1 VRWDRVLSVTVT
13 AIAVAGA
20 IALEASGPPESFLFR
35 ARLPLLVL
43 ALGTVWTAFRW
54 RARTARRRE
63 PVPMATPALILTSAA
78 GIAALTM
85 KLLIAAPAYGNALIA
100 ASAAVCCLALGLAL
114 TGGSRPGR
122 TLRWADW
129 GMGHP
134 KRPIRSRHGASP
146 EVTPW
151 QARRWRVDS

>member
-43 ALGTVWTAFRW
+43 ALGMVWTAFRW

-63 PVPMATPALILTSAA
+63 PVPMATPALILTSAV
-78 GIAALTM
+78 GIAALTI

-114 TGGSRPGR
+114 TGRAPGEAVSAVGVDAGGE
-122 TLRWADW
+122 LRVEDEAPVR
-129 GMGHP
+129 GELLP
-134 KRPIRSRHGASP
+134 
-146 EVTPW
+146 
-151 QARRWRVDS
+151 